1 MLNVNVISTPVK
13 SWRYSECIEK
23 ADPKEKKE
31 KEKADPTY
39 MLPTKKALQT
49 A

>member
-1 MLNVNVISTPVK
+1 MLNVNVISTLVK

-23 ADPKEKKE
+23 ADTKEKK

-39 MLPTKKALQT
+39 TLPTKKALQT